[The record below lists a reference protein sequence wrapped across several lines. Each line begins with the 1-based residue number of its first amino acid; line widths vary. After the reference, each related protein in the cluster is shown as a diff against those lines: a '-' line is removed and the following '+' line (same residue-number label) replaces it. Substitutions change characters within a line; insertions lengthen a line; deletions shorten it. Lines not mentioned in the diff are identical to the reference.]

1 MTKVFFFNEIYST
14 HGYPPNIRHVIIVI
28 SVTYGVATTATPHS
42 ITITTTHYKKGQK
55 KQKLKLAKHMV
66 FIMPLS
72 IDGLAPKVKEKFY
85 QVNCTDKAR

>member
-14 HGYPPNIRHVIIVI
+14 HGYPPNIRHVIIII

-55 KQKLKLAKHMV
+55 KKIKTGETHGV
-66 FIMPLS
+66 IIMPLS

-85 QVNCTDKAR
+85 QVNCTDKA